1 MKKMT
6 WYQMT
11 NLFRDYNKH
20 AQSKTPIVGFIVFTP
35 ESFQKPYT
43 LEERTYRVSSDCN
56 WFNKRI
62 STSLYGDCLDGTD
75 HGVRLDA
82 YMKDFGN
89 RDGWIVAECYVEDST
104 METIL
109 SVMDKEEPMMNK
121 QEPMMEK
128 QELELNQRQIER
140 IDELHNAVYDLC
152 VLFTEN
158 PDLEWDMYYIG
169 EIADQI
175 TDILV
180 EYGER
185 VHYPAIERGYDGND
199 RIIEWEE

>member
-1 MKKMT
+1 
-6 WYQMT
+6 
-11 NLFRDYNKH
+11 
-20 AQSKTPIVGFIVFTP
+20 
-35 ESFQKPYT
+35 
-43 LEERTYRVSSDCN
+43 
-56 WFNKRI
+56 
-62 STSLYGDCLDGTD
+62 
-75 HGVRLDA
+75 
-82 YMKDFGN
+82 
-89 RDGWIVAECYVEDST
+89 
-104 METIL
+104 
-109 SVMDKEEPMMNK
+109 
-121 QEPMMEK
+121 MEK
-128 QELELNQRQIER
+128 QEVELNQRQIER

-185 VHYPAIERGYDGND
+185 VHYPAIERGNDGDD

>member
-6 WYQMT
+6 WDQMT
-11 NLFRDYNKH
+11 NLFRDYNKYP
-20 AQSKTPIVGFIVFTP
+20 QSNTPVRGYIVFAP

-43 LEERTYRVSSDCN
+43 LEERTYCVRSDCN

-82 YMKDFGN
+82 YMKNFGN
-89 RDGWIVAECYVEDST
+89 KDGWIVAECYVEDSA

-109 SVMDKEEPMMNK
+109 SVMDKEEST
-121 QEPMMEK
+121 MEK
-128 QELELNQRQIER
+128 QEVELNQRQLER

-185 VHYPAIERGYDGND
+185 VHYPAIERGNDGDD